1 MKHPEQT
8 LPQRQ
13 LRRVAPIPHIR
24 VNRVHQVLIS
34 TNSIVRGQRAVV
46 GARVDGFV
54 EVVYVSGDAIEQGAE
69 VGVRDGVVAEEP
81 RERVVG
87 VGLGAVAE
95 AVAVELGTGV
105 SKGISGCLGW
115 EGLCDGGKGGLGA
128 VLLGEEVCWIWQ
140 YVLVVNV
147 GDHLRRKS
155 CNGCG
160 EGVIQMQGDLVEVLA
175 AILGQILRG
184 ARVPPGLK
192 VDCVALRGV
201 VVEELR
207 VACDVEVEVRVG
219 RDTLFLRCVDH
230 ADEVILEV
238 GAAEGCKAAFDD
250 LVAGA
255 EAEAP
260 GVDALEH

>member
-13 LRRVAPIPHIR
+13 LLRVAPIPHIR
-24 VNRVHQVLIS
+24 INRIHQGFIS
-34 TNSIVRGQRAVV
+34 TNSIIRGQRAVV

-95 AVAVELGTGV
+95 AVAVELGTGG
-105 SKGISGCLGW
+105 GISGCLGW
-115 EGLCDGGKGGLGA
+115 RGLCDGGKGGLGA

-147 GDHLRRKS
+147 GDHLRRKPR
-155 CNGCG
+155 NGCG
-160 EGVIQMQGDLVEVLA
+160 EGVIQVQGDLVEVLA

-184 ARVPPGLK
+184 ARVPPGLE

-207 VACDVEVEVRVG
+207 VARDVKVEVGVG

-238 GAAEGCKAAFDD
+238 GAAEGCEAVFDD
-250 LVAGA
+250 LVTGA